1 MHIRAA
7 SLASPRL
14 QRVLSLLRDGRAH
27 TTRAVV
33 RRASVCAVNAI
44 MAELRHH
51 GAEIICTQQLVG
63 GKRRFFY
70 KMIKEPKA

>member
-1 MHIRAA
+1 MNAA
-7 SLASPRL
+7 ALTSPRL
-14 QRVLSLLRDGRAH
+14 QRVLALLRDGRSH
-27 TTRAVV
+27 TTRDVV

-51 GAEIICTQQLVG
+51 GAEIVCTQQRVG

-70 KMIKEPKA
+70 KMIKGPKT